1 MGAYRDYPNQIQDY
15 YPNSNQDYK
24 LKIKNFNSFLARKL
38 IDEDDEDEAVEKIL
52 EEKL

>member
-24 LKIKNFNSFLARKL
+24 FKIKAFNSFLARKL
-38 IDEDDEDEAVEKIL
+38 IDEEDEEKAVEKIL
-52 EEKL
+52 EEEL